1 MSRHTRET
9 TVVNQP
15 PRFSTVA
22 AIDAVETQPRFLH
35 RVLGLAQRAEHAV
48 GHSAQPRPVLFEPLG
63 QPALLVHVTFPPPA
77 PSYL

>member
-15 PRFSTVA
+15 PRFSTWPV
-22 AIDAVETQPRFLH
+22 DAVETQPLFLH

-48 GHSAQPRPVLFEPLG
+48 GHSAQPRPVLFEPPG
-63 QPALLVHVTFPPPA
+63 QPALLIHVTFPPSA
-77 PSYL
+77 PSYP